1 MTAEKL
7 LEKTTTISKALFDD
21 DKTRDDFM
29 KNTESW
35 KKTGYFGNGK
45 NIYLNDALQALAE
58 IICSAREEIDKASAK
73 SAGKSSSR
81 ISALKSF
88 AKCAVNMN
96 LKNGLYEYQG
106 KWVLL
111 DGHRVVRLNAD
122 VSSLPHMSEDMKPYN
137 IEHLFKPEYT
147 VEAVLP
153 TVAEL
158 KAFIAEMGKERKPII
173 FEANGV
179 QHGFNPKYLLEL
191 QQILPNAKHYFPE
204 SNTCRDCLYSVSED
218 GEDALTLPVNIGK

>member
-1 MTAEKL
+1 MTAEKI
-7 LEKTTTISKALFDD
+7 LEKATTISKALFDD
-21 DKTRDDFM
+21 AKARDDFM
-29 KNTESW
+29 KNTESY
-35 KKTGYFGNGK
+35 KKVY
-45 NIYLNDALQALAE
+45 YLENSEAIQALAE

-73 SAGKSSSR
+73 TAGKASSR
-81 ISALKSF
+81 VSALKAF
-88 AKCAVNMN
+88 AKRAVAMNMD
-96 LKNGLYEYQG
+96 NGLYEYQG

-111 DGHRVVRLNAD
+111 DGHRIVRLNAD
-122 VSSLPHMSEDMKPYN
+122 VSSLPHMAEGRKPYV
-137 IEHLFKPEYT
+137 IDKFFEPEYP

-153 TVAEL
+153 TIAEL

-173 FEANGV
+173 FEVNGV
-179 QHGFNPKYLLEL
+179 QHGFDPKYLLEL

>member
-7 LEKTTTISKALFDD
+7 LEKCTEISKALFSD
-21 DKTRDDFM
+21 DKLRDDFM

-35 KKTGYFGNGK
+35 KKTGYYGNGE

-88 AKCAVNMN
+88 AKCALAMN
-96 LKNGLYEYQG
+96 TKNGLYDYNG

-111 DGHRVVRLNAD
+111 DGHRVVRLNED
-122 VSSLPHMSEDMKPYN
+122 VSSLPHMAEDMKPYN
-137 IEHLFKPEYT
+137 IEYHFKPKYP

-153 TVAEL
+153 TIAEL

-173 FEANGV
+173 FEVNGV

-191 QQILPNAKHYFPE
+191 QQILPSARHYFPE